1 MAERL
6 TDLLHH
12 TVDDVPVPHPDT
24 YAIAAAGRARRTR
37 RRVGTVAVAAA
48 VVAVAG
54 IGVAVVA
61 SLDDGP
67 ARSSHVAGQDSTDDA
82 YAELGAFS
90 VGEHVSVG
98 DATADLSPAPH
109 HLAQTSVGVVTQATL
124 GSDGSDGSGGRAF
137 GLVGPDGTATRL
149 SIPSDAWSVT
159 GDPHEPRVAWLVP
172 LKNEG
177 WIHVWDVAADKELA
191 TLRVDLPGETPE
203 GGKSGLREVQLDGD
217 FVYVGTDVR
226 TVHRVDWRTGED
238 QELPFSPVDVHDG
251 VATSFDDSGRWTLVD
266 AATGDVIRDLG
277 RRIETVKL
285 APDGDHVFVVRF
297 DDNGSL
303 AGIEPTT
310 GGTSVEL
317 PGFTGLSSWTVGGRV
332 VGQLDESPATLRRCS
347 VDGTCQDTP
356 MPWVDEESPLALPA
370 DYLMVG

>member
-12 TVDDVPVPHPDT
+12 TVDDLPVPHPDPF
-24 YAIAAAGRARRTR
+24 AIATAGRARRTR
-37 RRVGTVAVAAA
+37 RRVGAVAVAAA
-48 VVAVAG
+48 AVAVAG
-54 IGVAVVA
+54 VGVAVVA
-61 SLDDGP
+61 GLDDGP
-67 ARSSHVAGQDSTDDA
+67 ARSSHVATHESADAA

-124 GSDGSDGSGGRAF
+124 DSDGRAF
-137 GLVGPDGTATRL
+137 GLVRPDGTASRL

-159 GDPHEPRVAWLVP
+159 GDPHEARVAWLVP

-177 WIHVWDVAADKELA
+177 WIHVWDVAADEELA
-191 TLRVDLPGETPE
+191 TLRVDLPGDTPE
-203 GGKSGLREVQLDGD
+203 GGTSGLREVQLDGD

-251 VATSFDDSGRWTLVD
+251 VATSFDDAGRWTLVD
-266 AATGDVIRDLG
+266 AATGTVIRHLG

-303 AGIEPTT
+303 ASIEPTA
-310 GGTSVEL
+310 GGTSVDL
-317 PGFTGLSSWTVGGRV
+317 PGFTGLSSWTLGGRV
-332 VGQLDESPATLRRCS
+332 VGQLDEGPATLRRCS
-347 VDGTCQDTP
+347 VDGTCRDTP
-356 MPWVDEESPLALPA
+356 LPWVDEENPMVLPA